1 MVYYSCQGEKSKYGK
16 VTQTY
21 PKTRK
26 ERYIMKLTKII
37 AVIAASA
44 AAVASLAVS
53 VTAYDI
59 NKDLKTGW
67 SVSTVIPGE
76 EFEDADANSV
86 FTITFEADAS
96 LAEKDGHNYWC
107 IKPMLNDTGWPFIDS
122 LVGPT
127 LSDGKDSYVIQPEET
142 EIKFTVPAEKL
153 EELKVAGMAIMG
165 HGIKLGTFSF
175 SNSETLAEAPAAE
188 AEAPAEAAAPAADVQ
203 AETEAAPAPAKNDKN
218 PRTGTTDIVVIG
230 ALALVSGAAMAAS
243 RKRK

>member
-1 MVYYSCQGEKSKYGK
+1 
-16 VTQTY
+16 
-21 PKTRK
+21 
-26 ERYIMKLTKII
+26 MKLTKII

-44 AAVASLAVS
+44 AAVTSLAVS
-53 VTAYDI
+53 VSAYDI

-76 EFEDADANSV
+76 EFEDADADSV

-127 LSDGKDSYVIQPEET
+127 LSDGKDSYVIAPEDT
-142 EIKFTVPAEKL
+142 EIKFTIPAEKL
-153 EELKVAGMAIMG
+153 EEIQVAGMAIMG

-175 SNSETLAEAPAAE
+175 SNSDTLTAA
-188 AEAPAEAAAPAADVQ
+188 APAETTAAEETTAAAPAETKAAETKAAETKATETKAETAAPAADVQ
-203 AETEAAPAPAKNDKN
+203 ADTTAAPAPAKSDKN
-218 PRTGTTDIVVIG
+218 PRTGVTDIVVYG
-230 ALALVSGAAMAAS
+230 ALALISGGAAAAS